1 MLRIYQSGDLS
12 ARAGTDGLFTHQ
24 RKKPSRIICGQFKNR
39 FSASFLVAEYGNRIK
54 SDDPTKRNAGQC
66 IVRYSVLWTS
76 EMSPQEKAF
85 SIQKVVNEKTGN
97 DLFHYLY
104 VCSFSNLIYEEMR
117 NIRKFFNWLDTET
130 PVLND
135 ASKRILSDPQL
146 IEKYYD
152 AIKAGKENNGRST
165 IMIDGDEYL
174 ITRVGNYQPK

>member
-1 MLRIYQSGDLS
+1 
-12 ARAGTDGLFTHQ
+12 
-24 RKKPSRIICGQFKNR
+24 
-39 FSASFLVAEYGNRIK
+39 
-54 SDDPTKRNAGQC
+54 
-66 IVRYSVLWTS
+66 
-76 EMSPQEKAF
+76 MSPQEKAF